1 MAISYP
7 KIPSPLFRGFTDS
20 EWKCLYSLPTL
31 RRRTFERHATI
42 FHSGDSI
49 SEIGIVLSGSARI
62 EANDPWGNRTLLNRI
77 EPGQIFG
84 ESYALTCSPLMVDV
98 TAAETSE
105 ILFLPAAIFL
115 DDTHTDSCRQKLR
128 QNMMLLSLQKNLTL
142 STRIFCTSPKTIRGR
157 LSVYFT
163 RQCSLTGANEFDIP
177 FNRNELADY
186 LNLDRSALS
195 KELGKMKNEG
205 LLAFHKNH
213 FQILKPFE

>member
-1 MAISYP
+1 MAIPSQ
-7 KIPSPLFRGFTDS
+7 KIFSPLFRGFTDP
-20 EWKCLYSLPTL
+20 EWSCLFSLPTL
-31 RRRTFERHATI
+31 RRRTFDRQTAI
-42 FHSGDSI
+42 FHSGDHI
-49 SEIGIVLSGSARI
+49 SEIGIVLSGSVRI
-62 EANDPWGNRTLLNRI
+62 EANDPWGNRTLLSRV

-84 ESYALTCSPLMVDV
+84 ESYALTRSPLMVDV
-98 TAAETSE
+98 IAAEASE
-105 ILFLPAAIFL
+105 ILFLPAALFL
-115 DDTHTDSCRQKLR
+115 DDTLTGSFLQKLR

-163 RQCSLTGANEFDIP
+163 RQCSLTGSTEFDIP

-195 KELGKMKNEG
+195 KELGKMKDEG
-205 LLAFHKNH
+205 LLTFRKNH